1 MPDGSPPELKTQ
13 FNALLTPV
21 LLNAALVAIKT
32 RDARL
37 ALSLTTRALGLSP
50 PISNTDQ
57 GKSSPSPSL
66 SVHATNLVE
75 MPTGKAY
82 YRRALAHVALND
94 EEEAEKDLLE
104 AAKIVPGD
112 EAVRTELTKVQAK
125 KKEKRDREKKAF
137 KGLFA

>member
-1 MPDGSPPELKTQ
+1 MHLTS
-13 FNALLTPV
+13 LL
-21 LLNAALVAIKT
+21 
-32 RDARL
+32 
-37 ALSLTTRALGLSP
+37 LSLTPNKVSP
-50 PISNTDQ
+50 PL
-57 GKSSPSPSL
+57 SSTLPT
-66 SVHATNLVE
+66 TNWVNIL
-75 MPTGKAY
+75 TGKAY
-82 YRRALAHVALND
+82 YRRALAYVALND